1 MAYYKVQ
8 SSHLPG
14 GFQEIH
20 KKPQNI
26 QCELGISQ
34 LHVRSVTAGANLLSK
49 LDMQD
54 LWEN

>member
-54 LWEN
+54 L